1 MTQVSQTSAAAC
13 DAETYAV
20 EAAEADFVLAVQCEI
35 QKLMHAK
42 GLRARELSKRLRVTE
57 ARVSQMFGEQAK
69 NLTLK
74 TIARI
79 FHQLGETPHITTSE
93 EVERALAQ
101 ARGELGPD
109 REHWTMNGLVADLQ
123 MASGAGV
130 GEADVRFEPAV
141 PRDFLGQWVRADK
154 ADAVKPRRLAAVR

>member
-20 EAAEADFVLAVQCEI
+20 EPAEAEFVLAVQCQI

-42 GLRARELSKRLRVTE
+42 GMRARELSKRLRVTE

-79 FHQLGETPHITTSE
+79 FYHLGEKPHITTSE
-93 EVERALAQ
+93 EVESALAN
-101 ARGELGPD
+101 
-109 REHWTMNGLVADLQ
+109 WTMNGLLADLQ

-130 GEADVRFEPAV
+130 EDADSSFEPAV
-141 PRDFLGQWVRADK
+141 SQNFLGQWIRADK
-154 ADAVKPRRLAAVR
+154 ADAEKPRRLAAVR